1 MYRENRYK
9 QGVKMDTFKGKLLL
23 KIEDVV
29 QLLNIGKSTW
39 WKGVKEG
46 RYPAP
51 VKLGPKTTRWK
62 TEDIRRIIDGQNI
75 KY

>member
-1 MYRENRYK
+1 
-9 QGVKMDTFKGKLLL
+9 MDTFKGKLLL

>member
-62 TEDIRRIIDGQNI
+62 TEDIRRIIDCQNI

>member
-1 MYRENRYK
+1 
-9 QGVKMDTFKGKLLL
+9 MDTFKGKLLL

-62 TEDIRRIIDGQNI
+62 TEDIRRIIDCQNI

>member
-1 MYRENRYK
+1 MYRANRYK

-62 TEDIRRIIDGQNI
+62 TKDIRRIIDGQNI